1 MHECVCVCVC
11 VYECVCMCVC
21 VCVCMSFWRV
31 VCVCV
36 CVVVFRVSCVGVCVC
51 TYADLAKQI
60 RCNAIVN
67 EDPNARLIRE
77 LKDEVKRLRELLLSQ
92 GLSELMAAA
101 Q

>member
-1 MHECVCVCVC
+1 MCECVCVCVC
-11 VYECVCMCVC
+11 VCVC
-21 VCVCMSFWRV
+21 R
-31 VCVCV
+31 
-36 CVVVFRVSCVGVCVC
+36 
-51 TYADLAKQI
+51 YADRAKQI

-101 Q
+101 QGTHSPLVILLIPLIAGDISFLQ